1 MLSSVFLNM
10 PVQDVARSR
19 EFFTSLGFGVN
30 EQFSGSENICV
41 IVNQNI
47 SLMLM
52 DHAKF
57 TSFIDKKVS
66 PKDASEIILSFACES
81 EAEVRSITEIA
92 LELGARKVNDPEDT
106 DFMFSWAFEDLDGHL
121 WDLFWI
127 KP

>member
-1 MLSSVFLNM
+1 MISSVFLNM
-10 PVQDVARSR
+10 PVQDVARSK
-19 EFFTSLGFGVN
+19 EFFMSLGFGVN
-30 EQFSGSENICV
+30 EQFSGSENVCV

-52 DHAKF
+52 DHDKF
-57 TSFIDKKVS
+57 SSFIDKKVA

-81 EAEVRSITEIA
+81 EAEVRSITEKA

-127 KP
+127 KA

>member
-1 MLSSVFLNM
+1 MISSVFLNM
-10 PVQDVARSR
+10 PVQDVARSK
-19 EFFTSLGFGVN
+19 EFFMSLGLGVN
-30 EQFSGSENICV
+30 EQFSGSENVCV

-52 DHAKF
+52 GHDKF
-57 TSFIDKKVS
+57 SSFIDKKVA

-81 EAEVRSITEIA
+81 EAEVRSITEKA
-92 LELGARKVNDPEDT
+92 LELGARKVNDSEDT

-127 KP
+127 KA